1 MSRKPT
7 RGIAAGMASVE
18 NQEGGEAP
26 MGDTPSV
33 TPPASLPP
41 AVVTAPPMPPAGAAA
56 PSVAPGQ
63 VMLPPMPADTSG
75 WDQSGGQLTGAES
88 MQLEVNILSAEAVDR
103 VAASIAARVAAKST
117 AAKIKSV
124 TVVSP
129 AMLAAMRLH
138 AALDAEVRSLQA
150 MAEQLA
156 PTVAPDSINTSDVGA
171 FTDLPFK
178 VADTAQRVLKSASS
192 ALSVFASTT
201 AYTGKKDSVRQNVLD
216 AALAKHL
223 GARGV
228 RVDLP
233 EHALPA
239 TAPSGLFTRLLDL
252 RGRCGELQRMGID
265 VLALQPISGAVE
277 NLFKL
282 AFGTETSTAGIPLG
296 QQLLLADEIASSPT
310 AGRALLVVE
319 IAFSGGSYR
328 MRKWIFNTLFGRDGL
343 TYSGGAG
350 VTYFLFRADDR
361 STLDSDTLY
370 FASPHGRVQRRT
382 SEQFEPSNLNQ

>member
-1 MSRKPT
+1 VSRKPT

-26 MGDTPSV
+26 MSDTPSV
-33 TPPASLPP
+33 TPPNDLPS
-41 AVVTAPPMPPAGAAA
+41 AVVTLPPIPPAGAAG
-56 PSVAPGQ
+56 PSIAPGQ
-63 VMLPPMPADTSG
+63 VMLPMPADTSG

-103 VAASIAARVAAKST
+103 VASSIAARVAAK
-117 AAKIKSV
+117 AAPAKIKSV

-129 AMLAAMRLH
+129 AMLAALRLH
-138 AALDAEVRSLQA
+138 AALDAELRSLEA

-156 PTVAPDSINTSDVGA
+156 PAAPPGSIRTADVGA

-192 ALSVFASTT
+192 AISVFASTT

-223 GARGV
+223 AAGGL
-228 RVDLP
+228 RVALP
-233 EHALPA
+233 EHALPTTDPKGIFA
-239 TAPSGLFTRLLDL
+239 RLLDL

-265 VLALQPISGAVE
+265 PPALQPIASAVE

-282 AFGTETSTAGIPLG
+282 AFGTETSTSGMPLA
-296 QQLLLADEIASSPT
+296 QQLLLADGIAANPT
-310 AGRALLVVE
+310 AGHALLLVE

-370 FASPHGRVQRRT
+370 FASPHGRFQHRT
-382 SEQFEPSNLNQ
+382 SQQFEPSNL

>member
-1 MSRKPT
+1 MS
-7 RGIAAGMASVE
+7 
-18 NQEGGEAP
+18 
-26 MGDTPSV
+26 DTPTV
-33 TPPASLPP
+33 TPPSDLPS
-41 AVVTAPPMPPAGAAA
+41 AVTTTIPIPIAGAS
-56 PSVAPGQ
+56 PSIAPGQ
-63 VMLPPMPADTSG
+63 VMLPMSSDTGG

-88 MQLEVNILSAEAVDR
+88 MQLEVNILSADAVDR
-103 VAASIAARVAAKST
+103 VAASIAARVAGKAAPAKV
-117 AAKIKSV
+117 KSV

-129 AMLAAMRLH
+129 VMLAALRLH
-138 AALDAEVRSLQA
+138 AALDAELRSLEA

-156 PTVAPDSINTSDVGA
+156 PAAPPDSVRTSDVGA
-171 FTDLPFK
+171 FADLPFK

-201 AYTGKKDSVRQNVLD
+201 AYTGKKDSVGQNVLD

-223 GARGV
+223 AARGLSV
-228 RVDLP
+228 ELP
-233 EHALPA
+233 EHSLPA
-239 TAPSGLFTRLLDL
+239 TDPKGLFTRLLDL
-252 RGRCGELQRMGID
+252 RGRCGQLQRMGAD
-265 VLALQPISGAVE
+265 ATSLQPISGAVE

-282 AFGTETSTAGIPLG
+282 AFGTETSTTGIPLA
-296 QQLLLADEIASSPT
+296 QQLLLADQIVASPA

-370 FASPHGRVQRRT
+370 FASPHGRFQHRT
-382 SEQFEPSNLNQ
+382 SQQFEPSNLNQ

>member
-7 RGIAAGMASVE
+7 RGIAAGLADVE
-18 NQEGGEAP
+18 NEEGGEPP
-26 MGDTPSV
+26 MSDTPSI
-33 TPPASLPP
+33 TPPAELPP
-41 AVVTAPPMPPAGAAA
+41 AVVTAPPIVPGGAAA
-56 PSVAPGQ
+56 PGIAPGQ
-63 VMLPPMPADTSG
+63 VMLPMPSDTSG

-103 VAASIAARVAAKST
+103 VAASIAARVAAK
-117 AAKIKSV
+117 AAPGKIKSI

-129 AMLAAMRLH
+129 LMLAALRLH

-156 PTVAPDSINTSDVGA
+156 PAAAPETVRTADVGA

-223 GARGV
+223 AARSL

-239 TAPSGLFTRLLDL
+239 TDPKGLFARLLDL
-252 RGRCGELQRMGID
+252 RGRCGELERMGID
-265 VLALQPISGAVE
+265 TLALQPITGAVE

-282 AFGTETSTAGIPLG
+282 AFGTEASTTGMPLA
-296 QQLLLADEIASSPT
+296 QQLLLADGIAASPT

-370 FASPHGRVQRRT
+370 FASPHGRFQHRT
-382 SEQFEPSNLNQ
+382 SQQFEPSNLNQ